1 MLGEEMLVRKSIWH
15 ALELYSKAVK
25 CVRILIVYR
34 IQKEL
39 PKVAKSKIDP
49 YYRSFS
55 PTTKSSCQPRMIIE
69 SQRAVLCAVD

>member
-1 MLGEEMLVRKSIWH
+1 MLVRKSIWH

-25 CVRILIVYR
+25 CVRILRVYR

-49 YYRSFS
+49 YYRSFL
-55 PTTKSSCQPRMIIE
+55 PYYQVIPRMIIE